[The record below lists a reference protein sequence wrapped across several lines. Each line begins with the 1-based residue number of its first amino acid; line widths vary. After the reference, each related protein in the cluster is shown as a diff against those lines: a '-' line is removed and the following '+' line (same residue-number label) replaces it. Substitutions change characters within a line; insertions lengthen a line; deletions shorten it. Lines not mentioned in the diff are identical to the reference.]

1 MANVKYSF
9 RGGEP
14 IGYKSPKRRGRGG
27 CIVVIIA
34 LIAGA
39 VLWYV
44 LAGRGGEKVMPPV
57 NVDNPDKP
65 VKPVEV
71 KDKNPETPVKV
82 VDKDKNKNKPDV
94 IKHVAPVNP
103 VTPPVATLS
112 GTKLAEYNKLCEE
125 AANDLKKE
133 SYWKA
138 RTVALEALKLVP
150 EASPLW
156 DKAAELLGQANTKL
170 INSDVPCP
178 KKVLYT
184 IEPGDVLQK
193 IARKYNTS
201 MEQVLVSNKMPK
213 DKYRLWAGNTL
224 KIYLGDWKIKVSKKL
239 HKLYLYDGDS
249 LFKVYNIG
257 IGKQDRTPVGKFKV
271 TARIKEPD
279 WYAPNGKIFAYGT
292 KENVLGTRWIALKP
306 TEESNKNLKGYGIH
320 GTWDRESIG
329 KARSNG
335 CIRMLNEQVEELF
348 RIIPLA
354 TPVEIIEE

>member
-27 CIVVIIA
+27 CIMIIIA

-44 LAGRGGEKVMPPV
+44 LVGRGVEKVMHPV

-65 VKPVEV
+65 VKPAEV
-71 KDKNPETPVKV
+71 KNTIPDTPVKNA
-82 VDKDKNKNKPDV
+82 DKNKPDE
-94 IKHVAPVNP
+94 IKKVETVKP

-125 AANDLKKE
+125 AVNYLKKE

-150 EASPLW
+150 ETSRLW

-201 MEQVLVSNKMPK
+201 MEQVLVSN
-213 DKYRLWAGNTL
+213 
-224 KIYLGDWKIKVSKKL
+224 
-239 HKLYLYDGDS
+239 
-249 LFKVYNIG
+249 
-257 IGKQDRTPVGKFKV
+257 
-271 TARIKEPD
+271 
-279 WYAPNGKIFAYGT
+279 
-292 KENVLGTRWIALKP
+292 
-306 TEESNKNLKGYGIH
+306 
-320 GTWDRESIG
+320 
-329 KARSNG
+329 
-335 CIRMLNEQVEELF
+335 
-348 RIIPLA
+348 
-354 TPVEIIEE
+354 